1 METQTRCQHVWVH
14 TDHPREAG
22 LQEKLGKRAMRREKE
37 ISRLYRKY
45 DSGLKCLC
53 AILHVHDI

>member
-14 TDHPREAG
+14 TDRPREAG
-22 LQEKLGKRAMRREKE
+22 LQEKLGKRAMRRE
-37 ISRLYRKY
+37 RDN